1 MAITTRQK
9 NGTKSIPG
17 HQQAPDPGKGPDPT
31 APADQ
36 SGRFGQNIPLQY
48 AQPIPVDIAG
58 TRQTEPARWTPYT
71 AGGLGIIAR
80 RAVVDPL
87 FGTTSEQLQQFAG
100 TQPMRLLSLLP
111 DIHPGI
117 GLALWNA
124 LRLTCP
130 IDGFEIAAVK
140 KGVGDAD
147 QIPDKDMTQALR
159 DMWDNQPPEIGGL
172 AGFQTQLTIQ
182 ALFTGLACCECV
194 PDSALKGIYRAW
206 PVDSLTVSFGR
217 IGRNDDVQP
226 YQRQV
231 HPQYSPNG
239 VGPGQSPGISS
250 AMAASFSV
258 ALYGAQYIPLSRDRF
273 FWSAIDPQVD
283 DPYGRAPYATAL
295 SEVLADL
302 ALMQDLRDAVHNS
315 AWPRTEVGV
324 DLAALHK
331 VAVEVYRISDP
342 KKATEWV
349 SARFAE
355 IVKYVGSLGPGD
367 NIVHDSSGNVKTLQP
382 GGFNGME
389 GVLTFLRNRLVMAVK
404 TLPTLMGISEGATN
418 FNSVEWTIYAEGL
431 ETLRAFIAEIILDV
445 CNLHLRLIGSSS
457 RAIARYEK
465 IRTNDSLVEANTK
478 SVEILNATNLEKL
491 GYMSHDEAC
500 MTITGRE
507 AFSDAQPGVIE
518 PLAEPMAGPLT
529 SPAAGGSNGSTVKG
543 TRKMGKSGT
552 EKKVPQ
558 NPNTSGT
565 TKEERDAKKQTK
577 KANADYVVKGGY
589 NGRWYSDAA

>member
-1 MAITTRQK
+1 MKKKQTQLEPKAGAVQ
-9 NGTKSIPG
+9 
-17 HQQAPDPGKGPDPT
+17 
-31 APADQ
+31 DQ
-36 SGRFGQNIPLQY
+36 TGRFGGALPPY
-48 AQPIPVDIAG
+48 AAAPIAAAVPG
-58 TRQTEPARWTPYT
+58 LRSSEPSRWSPYT

-87 FGTTSEQLQQFAG
+87 FGGTAEQLQQFAG

-111 DIHPGI
+111 DIHPGV

-130 IDGFEIAAVK
+130 VDGFEVAAVK
-140 KGVGDAD
+140 KGEGDQD
-147 QIPDKDMTQALR
+147 EIPDPVGTQSLL
-159 DMWDNQPPEIGGL
+159 DMWKSQPPEVGGL

-182 ALFTGLACCECV
+182 ALFTGLACTECV
-194 PDSALKGIYRAW
+194 PDAALKGIYRAW
-206 PVDSLTVSFGR
+206 PVDSLTISFGR
-217 IGRNDDVQP
+217 VGRNDDVQP

-231 HPQYSPNG
+231 HPTASPIA
-239 VGPGQSPGISS
+239 PASS
-250 AMAASFSV
+250 LPAMAGNFTV
-258 ALYGAQYIPLSRDRF
+258 ALYGAQYVPMSKDRF
-273 FWSAIDPQVD
+273 FWIAVDQQVD

-324 DLAALHK
+324 DLAGLHR

-349 SARFAE
+349 NNRFSD
-355 IVKYVGSLGPGD
+355 IVGYVASLSPGD

-382 GGFNGME
+382 GGFGGME
-389 GVLTFLRNRLVMAVK
+389 GVLTFLRNRMVQALK
-404 TLPTLMGISEGATN
+404 TMPTLMGISEGATN

-431 ETLRAFIAEIILDV
+431 ETLRAIVAEIILSV
-445 CNLHLRLIGSSS
+445 CNLHLRLTGSSS
-457 RAIARYEK
+457 VAVARYEK

-491 GYMSHDEAC
+491 GYVSHDEAC
-500 MTITGRE
+500 MSITGKQ
-507 AFSDAQPGVIE
+507 AFGPAQPGVIE
-518 PLAEPMAGPLT
+518 PLPQSEPVAT
-529 SPAAGGSNGSTVKG
+529 SSPAGEPGSPVKG
-543 TRKMGKSGT
+543 TGKMGRSNA

-558 NPNTSGT
+558 NPNTSGST
-565 TKEERDAKKQTK
+565 DEERSAKKQTK
-577 KANADYVVKGGY
+577 KADANYVVKGGY
-589 NGRWYSDAA
+589 SGRWHVNAG